1 MIKLVVFDMAG
12 TTVDE
17 QNVVYKTVHQALL
30 RAGMSVDLETV
41 LLHAAGKEK
50 FQAIKDVIE
59 AENAASQINAL
70 AVFQDFEQLLD
81 EAYAN
86 LQPAAMPG
94 AEMVF
99 ALLRARGIHVVLNTG
114 YKNSVA
120 NGLLQKLGW
129 EEGLHVDLLITADD
143 VERGR
148 PYPDMILLAMAKF
161 EITDAAEVAKVGDS
175 KVDIEEGKSAG
186 CGIYAGITTGA
197 QTAEQLA
204 EAAPTHILN
213 ALEEIIPLL
222 S

>member
-1 MIKLVVFDMAG
+1 MMIKLVVFDMAG

-30 RAGMSVDLETV
+30 RAGMEVSLETV

-59 AENAASQINAL
+59 AENATGHINAL

-81 EAYAN
+81 EAYAT
-86 LQPAAMPG
+86 LMPLPMPG
-94 AEMVF
+94 VETVF
-99 ALLRARGIHVVLNTG
+99 ARLRARNIRIVLNTG
-114 YKNSVA
+114 YKNTVA
-120 NGLLQKLGW
+120 RGLLEKLGW
-129 EEGLHVDLLITADD
+129 EEGLHFNLLITADD

-161 EITDAAEVAKVGDS
+161 EITDAASVAKIGDS

-213 ALEEIIPLL
+213 ALEALLPLL
-222 S
+222 

>member
-12 TTVDE
+12 TTVNE
-17 QNVVYKTVHQALL
+17 QNVVYKTVHQALV
-30 RAGMSVDLETV
+30 RAGMEVSLETV

-59 AENAASQINAL
+59 AENAAANINAL

-81 EAYAN
+81 EAYAD
-86 LQPAAMPG
+86 LQPEAMPG

-99 ALLRARGIHVVLNTG
+99 SMLRARGIKVVLNTG
-114 YKNSVA
+114 YKTTVA
-120 NGLLQKLGW
+120 AGLLQKLGW
-129 EEGLHVDLLITADD
+129 EEGLHFDLLITADD

-148 PYPDMILLAMAKF
+148 PYPDMILLAMVKF
-161 EITDAAEVAKVGDS
+161 EITDAASVVKIGDS

-213 ALEEIIPLL
+213 SLEALLPLL
-222 S
+222 

>member
-120 NGLLQKLGW
+120 NGLLEKLGW

-213 ALEEIIPLL
+213 ALEDLLPLL
-222 S
+222 

>member
-1 MIKLVVFDMAG
+1 MIQLVVFDMAG

-17 QNVVYKTVHQALL
+17 QNVVYKTVHRALL
-30 RAGMSVDLETV
+30 RAGMEVSLETV

-59 AENAASQINAL
+59 AENAIGHINAL

-81 EAYAN
+81 EAYAT
-86 LQPAAMPG
+86 LTPLPMPG
-94 AEMVF
+94 VETVF
-99 ALLRARGIHVVLNTG
+99 ARLRARNIRVVLNTG
-114 YKNSVA
+114 YKNTVA
-120 NGLLQKLGW
+120 RGLLEKLGW
-129 EEGLHVDLLITADD
+129 EEGLHFNLLITADD

-161 EITDAAEVAKVGDS
+161 EITDAATVAKIGDS

-213 ALEEIIPLL
+213 ALEELLPLL
-222 S
+222 